1 MTIYMRP
8 TTKISLDA
16 TAATGLTCVEWV
28 LKCKGQILPT
38 VSPKDGLCNFLDILK
53 TKFEKPILIGHN
65 VQNYDIPVL
74 VNQLAKYG
82 LLEQFRNSVSG
93 FIDTLKLAKKI
104 SKKGSD
110 VENFKQ
116 ETLIKS
122 ILKIDYDAHNA
133 VADVTSLQN
142 LYEETMAAV
151 ASSKDVFTISYY
163 ACKSSLNPLLKAK
176 AISSQTLKKLENCSL
191 SLSKLMCIHKR
202 DPHNSTRNIFSEY
215 IEGSKFCVYN

>member
-1 MTIYMRP
+1 M
-8 TTKISLDA
+8 
-16 TAATGLTCVEWV
+16 
-28 LKCKGQILPT
+28 
-38 VSPKDGLCNFLDILK
+38 
-53 TKFEKPILIGHN
+53 
-65 VQNYDIPVL
+65 
-74 VNQLAKYG
+74 NQLAKYG

-104 SKKGSD
+104 WKKGSD

-151 ASSKDVFTISYY
+151 SSSKDVFTLLYY
-163 ACKSSLNPLLKAK
+163 ACKSSLDPLLKAK
-176 AISSQTLKKLENCSL
+176 AIS
-191 SLSKLMCIHKR
+191 
-202 DPHNSTRNIFSEY
+202 
-215 IEGSKFCVYN
+215 

>member
-1 MTIYMRP
+1 M
-8 TTKISLDA
+8 
-16 TAATGLTCVEWV
+16 
-28 LKCKGQILPT
+28 
-38 VSPKDGLCNFLDILK
+38 
-53 TKFEKPILIGHN
+53 
-65 VQNYDIPVL
+65 QNYDIPVL

-104 SKKGSD
+104 WKKGSD

-151 ASSKDVFTISYY
+151 SSSKDVFTLSYY
-163 ACKSSLNPLLKAK
+163 ACKSSLDPLLKAK
-176 AISSQTLKKLENCSL
+176 AISSQTLNKLVGCSL
-191 SLSKLMCIHKR
+191 SLSKLMCIHKC
-202 DPHNSTRNIFSEY
+202 DPHNGIRNIFSEY
-215 IEGSKFCVYN
+215 IEGSKSPRVSKSNNVIAKVVDYLNAH